1 MVSKTALKAFMLIIS
16 TVLFL
21 CGAIIM
27 GIGIWA
33 VADKI
38 FISDI
43 VGNSLYRSASYIMVV
58 VGACIIMTSFIGC
71 TGAVLNNKGLV
82 FFFVLV
88 NGQMFVLL
96 MTAAILGAVFRDN
109 IEGDLQEDMKRGI
122 RSQYGTSVEYS
133 EENRDITQA
142 WDMLQQRLRCCG
154 VDNEGWG
161 IYQESNWFYR
171 QFNEF
176 EKKFVPPS
184 CCVYQERL
192 GQYLNLFNC
201 QSFAYGP
208 PRFRT
213 GAQNDALFYQG
224 CFFAARE
231 FVVEQANI
239 LLGIGFSFCVFL
251 LTAIVVGVMFILKLG
266 EDSRGSYEY

>member
-142 WDMLQQRLRCCG
+142 WDMLQQR
-154 VDNEGWG
+154 
-161 IYQESNWFYR
+161 
-171 QFNEF
+171 
-176 EKKFVPPS
+176 
-184 CCVYQERL
+184 
-192 GQYLNLFNC
+192 
-201 QSFAYGP
+201 
-208 PRFRT
+208 
-213 GAQNDALFYQG
+213 G